1 MLASKNV
8 DEDKDFKAQVSNG
21 YCKFLQLFRTLFSP
35 STKDQRKAEILP
47 IRMAGL
53 FVPYISVKTKKERQM
68 FSKLFY
74 LPD

>member
-1 MLASKNV
+1 MLVNKNV

-47 IRMAGL
+47 SQLAGL
-53 FVPYISVKTKKERQM
+53 LVPYISVKTKKERQM